1 MTRTNVLAAVG
12 VLILL
17 RGVIDHTLTVVEVG
31 AALAL
36 LGLVPVTAAD
46 RNRRNGNGANA

>member
-36 LGLVPVTAAD
+36 LVPVTAAD